1 LVSESKKS
9 LINFNQEDSP
19 IMTKAS
25 QKEHQSENQNIAIN
39 KIGKT
44 IAIAGGKGGSGKT
57 FITSLLAVC

>member
-1 LVSESKKS
+1 
-9 LINFNQEDSP
+9 
-19 IMTKAS
+19 MTKAS